1 MYICLT
7 EVDESESAVK
17 IQYRYYKV
25 SYTVDSFGLYL
36 YNYHIVFDTRSNSFL
51 KNKFHLNFEMIKK
64 TKETHPECWL

>member
-25 SYTVDSFGLYL
+25 SYYVYSFDIYHA
-36 YNYHIVFDTRSNSFL
+36 NYDIMFDTRTKSFL